1 MKLLFLFKL
10 KKKLFKL
17 KLFIDWEVSLSK
29 VYNCKGVIYNYI
41 FYWLYF
47 MTKKYCN
54 CFNFVPYIL

>member
-29 VYNCKGVIYNYI
+29 VYNCKIVIYNYV
-41 FYWLYF
+41 FLLVLF
-47 MTKKYCN
+47 HDKKYCN
-54 CFNFVPYIL
+54 CFNFVSCIL